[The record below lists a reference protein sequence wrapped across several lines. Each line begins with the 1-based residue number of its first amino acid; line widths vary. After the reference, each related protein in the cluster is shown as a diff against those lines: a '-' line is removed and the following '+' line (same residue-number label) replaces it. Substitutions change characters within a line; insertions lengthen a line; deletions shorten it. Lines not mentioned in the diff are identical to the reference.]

1 MMTFSHKARNE
12 KDGIQSNFK
21 LVETKIIIQMVR
33 VINKMNMEGQ
43 SEDNF
48 RRMYFTSLFSLKGTL

>member
-12 KDGIQSNFK
+12 KDGIQSSFK
-21 LVETKIIIQMVR
+21 LVETKIISQMVR

-43 SEDNF
+43 SED
-48 RRMYFTSLFSLKGTL
+48 TILGECISPVFSL